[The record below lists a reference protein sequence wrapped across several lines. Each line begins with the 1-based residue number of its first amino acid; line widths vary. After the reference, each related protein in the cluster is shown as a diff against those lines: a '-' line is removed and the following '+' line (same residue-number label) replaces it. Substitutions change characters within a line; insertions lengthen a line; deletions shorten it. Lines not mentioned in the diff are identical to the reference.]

1 MPDPSLISLLPHIAG
16 AITTGCKRMGRSTVD
31 QLLELAAGD
40 PMHGEI
46 NREGFAVMA

>member
-46 NREGFAVMA
+46 SREGFAVMA